1 MSALFAAGDT
11 PEAHDDAAAQT
22 DASEAATG
30 TAIAH
35 TPATQSTPT
44 ETAPAQTAGA
54 PTLRRTKIVAT
65 LGPASRDERV
75 LSLLLKAGMDVARI
89 NLSHGTTAEHA
100 ASIAAVR
107 RAAVERGAPLA
118 VLVDLPGPK
127 LRLADLPR
135 PLEVEAGDTVV
146 LGASPQADLPVNFPE
161 LLSHFRPDELVLIDD
176 GAVELRVTEVS
187 PSAGVS
193 LPASPSA
200 DGSPTVSPSTVT
212 SPTVTPS
219 AVTPPTVTL
228 EVLND
233 GVIESRKG
241 VNLPDTNLPI
251 GALTAADRDLLSW
264 SLGQDVDYVAL
275 SFVRCADDVRELK
288 DLIAAA
294 GGDQLVV
301 AKIEKKEALA
311 AHEEIIA
318 VADAVMV
325 ARGDLGVEIDPAMVP
340 IWQKRIIH
348 AANRA
353 GKPVITATQMLQSM
367 IGSPR
372 PTRAEASDVANA
384 IFDATSAVMLSGET
398 AIGCYPAEAVR
409 TMAQIALAVEADIE
423 REGRAPQPWSA
434 ARTGVSTAISYGAC
448 EVAHRVGAAAI
459 VSATFSGATA
469 RAVARNLPAQPIVAI
484 SPNQRVVNQL
494 ALCWGVSPL
503 LGKHPGSFE
512 EVLGEAND
520 LVLANGFGR
529 PGEVVVVTAG
539 LQTNQPGKT
548 NLIKAHVLG

>member
-1 MSALFAAGDT
+1 
-11 PEAHDDAAAQT
+11 
-22 DASEAATG
+22 
-30 TAIAH
+30 
-35 TPATQSTPT
+35 
-44 ETAPAQTAGA
+44 
-54 PTLRRTKIVAT
+54 
-65 LGPASRDERV
+65 
-75 LSLLLKAGMDVARI
+75 MDVARI

-100 ASIAAVR
+100 TSIAAVR
-107 RAAVERGAPLA
+107 RAAVELGAPLA

-135 PLEVEAGDTVV
+135 PLEVKAGDTVV

-193 LPASPSA
+193 PAA
-200 DGSPTVSPSTVT
+200 SPSTVT
-212 SPTVTPS
+212 SPT
-219 AVTPPTVTL
+219 VTPPTVTL

-367 IGSPR
+367 VGCPR

-494 ALCWGVSPL
+494 ALCWGVSRCSASTRAASR
-503 LGKHPGSFE
+503 KS
-512 EVLGEAND
+512 
-520 LVLANGFGR
+520 
-529 PGEVVVVTAG
+529 
-539 LQTNQPGKT
+539 
-548 NLIKAHVLG
+548 